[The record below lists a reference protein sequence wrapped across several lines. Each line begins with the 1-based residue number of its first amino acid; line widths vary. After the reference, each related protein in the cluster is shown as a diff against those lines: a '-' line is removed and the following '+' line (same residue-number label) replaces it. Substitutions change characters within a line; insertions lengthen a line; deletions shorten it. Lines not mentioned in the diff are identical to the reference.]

1 MSIIKID
8 VLDLLKKKS
17 AHKTIDLDVE
27 LEGFNYDHEYMKV
40 IEPIKFTGQLDML
53 GNLFELQ
60 GKITGA
66 IELTCSRCLVK
77 YPSELNIE
85 VDEKFSNDPEA
96 VDEDDNIIF
105 IDSDTL
111 DITEIV
117 FSNIILSLPIKRLCK
132 EACKG
137 LCPQCG
143 TDLNNSSCNCVNEE
157 VDPRL
162 AKLKDFFD

>member
-1 MSIIKID
+1 MKID
-8 VLDLLKKKS
+8 VLDFLKKKS

-27 LEGFNYDHEYMKV
+27 LKGFDYDYEYIK
-40 IEPIKFTGQLDML
+40 IIKPIQFRGQLNML
-53 GNLFELQ
+53 GDLFKLQ
-60 GKITGA
+60 GNITGT

-77 YPSELNIE
+77 YPHELNIE
-85 VDEKFSNDPEA
+85 VDEKFSNDKEA
-96 VDEDDNIIF
+96 LDEDDDVIF

-117 FSNIILSLPIKRLCK
+117 LSNIILSLPIKRLCK

-137 LCPQCG
+137 LCPMCG
-143 TDLNNSSCNCVNEE
+143 TDLNNSSCSCMTEE

>member
-1 MSIIKID
+1 MKID
-8 VLDLLKKKS
+8 VLDFLKKKS

-27 LEGFNYDHEYMKV
+27 LKGFDYDYEYIK
-40 IEPIKFTGQLDML
+40 IIKPIQFRGQLNML
-53 GNLFELQ
+53 GDLFKLQ
-60 GKITGA
+60 GNITGT

-117 FSNIILSLPIKRLCK
+117 LSNIILSLPIKRLCK

-137 LCPQCG
+137 LCPMCG
-143 TDLNNSSCNCVNEE
+143 TDLNNSSCSCMTEE

>member
-1 MSIIKID
+1 MKID
-8 VLDLLKKKS
+8 VSDFLKKKS
-17 AHKTIDLDVE
+17 AHKTIDFDVD
-27 LEGFNYDHEYMKV
+27 LKGFDYDYEYIKI
-40 IEPIKFTGQLDML
+40 IEPVQFRGQLDML
-53 GNLFELQ
+53 GDFLELQ
-60 GKITGA
+60 GKITGT

-96 VDEDDNIIF
+96 VDEDEDIIF

-117 FSNIILSLPIKRLCK
+117 LSNIILSLPIKRLCK

-137 LCPQCG
+137 ICPQCG

-162 AKLKDFFD
+162 AKLKNFFD